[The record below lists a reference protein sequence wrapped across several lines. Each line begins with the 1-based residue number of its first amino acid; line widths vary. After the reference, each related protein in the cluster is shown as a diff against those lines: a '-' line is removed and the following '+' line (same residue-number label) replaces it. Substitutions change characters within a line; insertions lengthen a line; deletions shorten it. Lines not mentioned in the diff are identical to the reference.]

1 MSFSCV
7 RSILAG
13 TGQTTIFC
21 WAFHQGRDGKAF
33 ASILASMA
41 TVAGVAIA
49 AYSLNR
55 WQREMIGKRKAELA
69 LQALTT
75 FDEVRDV
82 FRAVRSSNFVGERQP
97 SSRPRKED
105 ETKAQQETRDRYY
118 MAIERLINDN
128 DVFARLQSLQ
138 YAFPHRYHIV
148 WVTKYRYKVL
158 EGVLRER
165 IRTIIRQV
173 CKELGVQIVSLLAW
187 TSTSRTSPS
196 ASTARQR
203 LTKRPSISR

>member
-1 MSFSCV
+1 
-7 RSILAG
+7 
-13 TGQTTIFC
+13 
-21 WAFHQGRDGKAF
+21 
-33 ASILASMA
+33 
-41 TVAGVAIA
+41 
-49 AYSLNR
+49 
-55 WQREMIGKRKAELA
+55 

-138 YAFPHRYHIV
+138 YAFPACFGEAARQSFPPSEKCA
-148 WVTKYRYKVL
+148 TKS
-158 EGVLRER
+158 
-165 IRTIIRQV
+165 
-173 CKELGVQIVSLLAW
+173 CWPLLFS
-187 TSTSRTSPS
+187 STSHRKT
-196 ASTARQR
+196 R
-203 LTKRPSISR
+203 LTMTAA